1 FGRKSLTLANGAT
14 LDVVNTIR
22 DTISTRIIQQ
32 YYSYCQKTISSNFK
46 ILGESSLFAILQVCA
61 ASTRKSMAGIDN
73 YAANGFTG
81 FDNLKKKCDEL
92 AVFHVSID
100 KVVQLQKT
108 LQKCRNYIK
117 IDYKTH
123 MSNSSTIA
131 DHCSVFG
138 LSDSKDNDWNEECNH
153 THTDKCEDCCLL
165 DNTLA
170 EIELILKDNDEMTE
184 AIRLRHLTLF
194 NRQQAVH
201 DAALASLD
209 DTSPA
214 VAYKL
219 MLTFCHV
226 FNNCLQN
233 SSTVIS
239 ILEDVLKRIKFD
251 HPEVE
256 TAYIMRDNAGC
267 YHDSETLLAVKA
279 LFDSTGI
286 FIRRIDF
293 SKPQAGVNALHI
305 G

>member
-1 FGRKSLTLANGAT
+1 
-14 LDVVNTIR
+14 
-22 DTISTRIIQQ
+22 
-32 YYSYCQKTISSNFK
+32 
-46 ILGESSLFAILQVCA
+46 
-61 ASTRKSMAGIDN
+61 
-73 YAANGFTG
+73 
-81 FDNLKKKCDEL
+81 
-92 AVFHVSID
+92 
-100 KVVQLQKT
+100 
-108 LQKCRNYIK
+108 
-117 IDYKTH
+117 
-123 MSNSSTIA
+123 
-131 DHCSVFG
+131 FG

-293 SKPQAGVNALHI
+293 SKPQAGVNALQI